1 MKGKDRSMAAQGG
14 FSLVE
19 LLVVVGIIVVLGGI
33 ALPNIYTYM
42 RQARIRAGMREVS
55 GAIQTARTRA
65 VLKNINN
72 GVVFAIENTNPANT
86 YWIHVEDDQAVPKTT
101 SQQMPLDLAV
111 TGGNAQSTRYR
122 LPPGVV
128 FASTA
133 QCTATPAPALGY
145 NPLFNFIRFNRLGA
159 TCDPNVAAC
168 PGVAIQNGTLVNRAH
183 FNGGTFVL
191 CLKDAR
197 DPNDNSAA
205 LSRWLQISP
214 GGIVLEQR

>member
-111 TGGNAQSTRYR
+111 TGAIGCLRASSSRARRSARRRRRPRSGTTPSSTSS
-122 LPPGVV
+122 
-128 FASTA
+128 ASTGWA
-133 QCTATPAPALGY
+133 RRAIRTSPPAPGW
-145 NPLFNFIRFNRLGA
+145 RSR
-159 TCDPNVAAC
+159 T
-168 PGVAIQNGTLVNRAH
+168 
-183 FNGGTFVL
+183 
-191 CLKDAR
+191 AR
-197 DPNDNSAA
+197 S
-205 LSRWLQISP
+205 
-214 GGIVLEQR
+214 